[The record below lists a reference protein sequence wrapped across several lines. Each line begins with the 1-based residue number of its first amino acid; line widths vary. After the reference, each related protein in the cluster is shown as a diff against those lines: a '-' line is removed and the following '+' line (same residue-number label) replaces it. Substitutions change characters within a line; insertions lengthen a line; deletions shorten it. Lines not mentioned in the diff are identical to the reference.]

1 MEFSNSDT
9 TSIKTPLLQ
18 RPVFYLKVVFAIL
31 LFAFTALLFSVVLLR
46 WVNPPTTS
54 FMLQQNWEE
63 LQVETYSLRDH
74 WVDYESLPKHSAW
87 AVVASE
93 DQLFWQH
100 WGFDF
105 ESIQEAWEERQE
117 GARSR
122 GASSITQ
129 QVAKNI
135 FLWPAES
142 FFRKGVE
149 AGITLLI
156 ELFWSKDR
164 IIEVYLNISEFGP
177 GVFGIGVA
185 SEHFFDLNASQLEPD
200 MTARLAAVLPNP
212 KRMRVNPP
220 SPYAK
225 ERSRWILKQ
234 MTQLSGIQY
243 ARSQSVNPIDR
254 KPSDFP
260 TGSDSLITRQAINSE
275 SLNTDYLS
283 PDSTAKIKANIDSS
297 MADTNIKTKPST
309 TDSLAFPATASPR
322 SDERP
327 VAFDSTGLD

>member
-1 MEFSNSDT
+1 MEDT
-9 TSIKTPLLQ
+9 ATNDINPKKPLYL
-18 RPVFYLKVVFAIL
+18 RGKFYLYLGLSIIFAIFISL
-31 LFAFTALLFSVVLLR
+31 LISVIALR
-46 WVNPPTTS
+46 WINPPTTS

-63 LQVETYSLRDH
+63 LKVERYSLRDH

-100 WGFDF
+100 RGFDF
-105 ESIQEAWEERQE
+105 ESIQEAWEDRQK

-135 FLWPAES
+135 YLWPAES

-156 ELFWSKDR
+156 ELFWPKER
-164 IIEVYLNISEFGP
+164 IIEVYLNIAEFGP
-177 GVFGIGVA
+177 GIFGIGMA
-185 SEHFFDLNASQLEPD
+185 SEQFFDQKASQLEPD

-243 ARSQSVNPIDR
+243 VRSQSANSIVSKPID
-254 KPSDFP
+254 SP
-260 TGSDSLITRQAINSE
+260 TRSDSLITRKTINSVP
-275 SLNTDYLS
+275 LTPPALS
-283 PDSTAKIKANIDSS
+283 PDTSGNIKAKIDSS
-297 MADTNIKTKPST
+297 TADSL
-309 TDSLAFPATASPR
+309 TDSTHS
-322 SDERP
+322 
-327 VAFDSTGLD
+327 